1 MNAVNTLS
9 VFATVPFS
17 PMEDTGPTKNGA
29 LRTAVRGRCFVQVDY
44 AAFATVSPTASRGA
58 DAINQLGAPRAPADL
73 ELHASAAVHR
83 RGALY
88 AWTLASG
95 AWSHIV
101 LERLADV
108 AVIEIEGHRQTL
120 GTQASRAPSA
130 RGIGIIEMM
139 SICRLSFILCG
150 LSSQAKALKIALP
163 LGVPSP
169 VQAFQPGP
177 AW

>member
-1 MNAVNTLS
+1 M
-9 VFATVPFS
+9 
-17 PMEDTGPTKNGA
+17 
-29 LRTAVRGRCFVQVDY
+29 GRSEPQFVVG
-44 AAFATVSPTASRGA
+44 VSSKSIMRHSLPLVQRRAEAPIIGA